1 MILTESAA
9 VDKVGDPTD
18 ANVVESGTISE
29 DDVSQRVP
37 STDGDDTLVDAKIPI
52 IKELMLCFESSNN
65 RPITSEIL

>member
-1 MILTESAA
+1 MTESAP

-29 DDVSQRVP
+29 DDASQRVP

>member
-1 MILTESAA
+1 MILTERTA
-9 VDKVGDPTD
+9 VDKVRDPTD

-37 STDGDDTLVDAKIPI
+37 SSDGDDTLVDAKIPI